1 MGIRILLADDH
12 ALMRSGLRALM
23 EKESDVEVV
32 AEAEDGRAAVR
43 LVHEKSPDMV
53 VMDVG
58 MSGLN
63 GVEATRQIVG
73 AASGVR
79 VIALSVHEDRR
90 FVMGMLRAGASGYLL
105 KGCSFEEVM
114 RAVRVVREGQTY
126 LSPRVAG
133 VVVAESVNPVFRADE
148 DPASVL
154 TARERE
160 MLQLL
165 AEGKSTRQIADC
177 LNVSVSTVE
186 THRQH
191 IMGKLN
197 LHSIAELTKYAIRAG
212 LTTI

>member
-177 LNVSVSTVE
+177 LSVSVSTAE

-191 IMGKLN
+191 IMEKLN

>member
-1 MGIRILLADDH
+1 MGIRVLLVDDH

-23 EKESDVEVV
+23 ERESDVEVV

-43 LVHEKSPDMV
+43 LAHEKSPDMV

-63 GVEATRQIVG
+63 GIEATRQIVG

-105 KGCSFEEVM
+105 KGCGFEEVM
-114 RAVRVVREGQTY
+114 RAVRAVREGQTY

-133 VVVAESVNPVFRADE
+133 VVVAESVNPVSKADE

-160 MLQLL
+160 MLQML

-177 LNVSVSTVE
+177 LSVSVSTVE

-191 IMGKLN
+191 IMEKLN
-197 LHSIAELTKYAIRAG
+197 LYSIAELTKFAIRAG